1 MRRALCEDLSPNR
14 KSLIEISDSE
24 SKHLIS
30 VLRLGPGDTIEVLD
44 GKGMSAQGILVFRD
58 KKVFAELTS
67 APTTNPNL
75 LSLPIHLNMGI
86 LKGEAMEWVVEKAA
100 ELGVRSLTPV
110 ETEFTVVKV
119 HKKGAGTFLER
130 WQKIAD
136 QALKQCGRL
145 DRMEILPPV
154 SLDSISTGT
163 RSLYWLDEA
172 FAVKPQPDK
181 HLSAVARIST
191 SYPGS
196 EASLLIGPEG
206 GFSASERSRLLQLT
220 VSANKGI
227 NRVHLGSL
235 ILRAE
240 TAALLGISILVGE
253 HYGKRENQVQTST

>member
-1 MRRALCEDLSPNR
+1 MRRVLCEDFSPNR

-30 VLRLGPGDTIEVLD
+30 VLRMGPGDAVEVLD
-44 GKGMSAQGILVFRD
+44 GKGKSAQAILVFRD

-67 APTTNPNL
+67 SPNTNASL
-75 LSLPIHLNMGI
+75 LSLPIHLKMAI
-86 LKGEAMEWVVEKAA
+86 LKGEAMEWVVEKAV

-154 SLDSISTGT
+154 SLDSLESG
-163 RSLYWLDEA
+163 SGPLYWLDETL
-172 FAVKPQPDK
+172 AVKPQPEK
-181 HLSAVARIST
+181 HLSSVARMHS
-191 SYPGS
+191 SVPGS
-196 EASLLIGPEG
+196 EASLLVGPEG

-220 VSANKGI
+220 VSGNKGI

-253 HYGKRENQVQTST
+253 HYGKRENQVQATP